1 MHWSGFGMAW
11 LIVCDNAWHTLI
23 NRWKTDNNNRVL
35 KDLLFIVCWI
45 MVLKYSKTTRSSLM
59 MLEAGVSHCK
69 NKKRREGN
77 YNFLYS
83 TCSFKYFPCLRCFNV
98 LYCIPSFSAVIL
110 QLFLSFFSLTT
121 CISVGPSCY
130 CIRETFVLFWLSQLH
145 LCHIWLKVY
154 MPWSNIVLVILP
166 GNL

>member
-1 MHWSGFGMAW
+1 
-11 LIVCDNAWHTLI
+11 
-23 NRWKTDNNNRVL
+23 
-35 KDLLFIVCWI
+35 

-130 CIRETFVLFWLSQLH
+130 CISEIFVFVLTQSTTFVSYLAKGLHALFKYRPCHFTGKSVETFHAFALYGACVACYQ
-145 LCHIWLKVY
+145 CHDL
-154 MPWSNIVLVILP
+154 
-166 GNL
+166 